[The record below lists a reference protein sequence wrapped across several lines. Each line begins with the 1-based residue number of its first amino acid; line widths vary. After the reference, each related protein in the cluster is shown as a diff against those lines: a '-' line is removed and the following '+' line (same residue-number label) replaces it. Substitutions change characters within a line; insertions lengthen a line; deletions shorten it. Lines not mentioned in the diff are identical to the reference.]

1 METNMCIICVEFE
14 QGKLK
19 LGEAVRNYGE
29 MKESLS
35 VEHQKEMEEKLFNNF
50 SFYPNQYDNYD
61 FGRDID
67 AGFDDECWEKTGFGD

>member
-1 METNMCIICVEFE
+1 MCIICVEFE

-35 VEHQKEMEEKLFNNF
+35 TKHQKEIEEKLFNNF
-50 SFYPNQYDNYD
+50 PFYPSQH
-61 FGRDID
+61 DIYEYE
-67 AGFDDECWEKTGFGD
+67 DEELWELTGFGD

>member
-1 METNMCIICVEFE
+1 MCIICIEFE

-29 MKESLS
+29 IKESLPA
-35 VEHQKEMEEKLFNNF
+35 EHRKEVEEKLFNNF
-50 SFYPNQYDNYD
+50 PFYPGAYTNYD

-67 AGFDDECWEKTGFGD
+67 AGFDVDDDDEYWEKTGFGD